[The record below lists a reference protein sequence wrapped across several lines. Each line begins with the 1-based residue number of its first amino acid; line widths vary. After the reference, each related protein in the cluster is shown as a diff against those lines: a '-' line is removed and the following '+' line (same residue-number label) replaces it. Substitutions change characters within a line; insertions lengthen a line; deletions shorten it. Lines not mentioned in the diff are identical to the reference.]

1 LTDTRNGS
9 SYLGDTQREV
19 KQMNGML
26 HHHDLYR
33 EAAERRDND
42 VEAWARSRSLG
53 DIARGN
59 VARGNVA
66 RSARSTVAEH
76 PRAARWVGVTLP
88 VATILAAIA
97 ILI

>member
-1 LTDTRNGS
+1 
-9 SYLGDTQREV
+9 
-19 KQMNGML
+19 MNGML

-33 EAAERRDND
+33 EAAERRNND
-42 VEAWARSRSLG
+42 VEAWVRSRSLAN
-53 DIARGN
+53 I
-59 VARGNVA
+59 ARGNVA

-76 PRAARWVGVTLP
+76 PRAARWVGVTVP